1 MAELTGRHVLAITVG
16 AFSVII
22 AVNLVMAWKAVA
34 TFPGLDVPNSYVAS
48 QEFDARRQAQ
58 EALGWTMRPAYDRG
72 RVTIAFTDANGRA
85 VEVAALE
92 VLIGRLTEAKDD
104 VTPVFTYVAGR
115 YEAAVPLER
124 GAWMVRVKA
133 TAADGTLFEQRK
145 QVTVGG

>member
-48 QEFDARRQAQ
+48 QEFDARRRAQ
-58 EALGWTMRPAYDRG
+58 EALGWTMQPAYDRG
-72 RVTIAFTDANGRA
+72 RMTIAFTDATGRA
-85 VEVAALE
+85 VEVASLE

-104 VTPVFTYVAGR
+104 VTPDFTYVAGQ
-115 YEAAVPLER
+115 YEAEVPLAA
-124 GAWMVRVKA
+124 GTWMVRVKA
-133 TAADGTLFEQRK
+133 IAADGTLFEQRK
-145 QVTVGG
+145 RVTVGG